1 MKDTTKNVRIENE
14 LKSDVNYRD
23 GYHFD
28 FEVDGHNIHVHGSS
42 KSGKETVLVNGEV
55 VAEKRSFRR
64 KSTLS
69 FSIEDDTYE
78 IEFNMVNMLTG
89 ELHCTLIKN
98 NMHIKTY
105 KKALKKSNHISL
117 KSSNL
122 WLFFAGGFFGYI
134 LMAELLKIING

>member
-1 MKDTTKNVRIENE
+1 MNNTTKNVREENE
-14 LKSDVNYRD
+14 LTSEVNYRD

-28 FEVDGHNIHVHGSS
+28 FEVDGHNVHAHGSS
-42 KSGKETVLVNGEV
+42 KSGKETVLVNGEI

-64 KSTLS
+64 KSTLN
-69 FSIEDDTYE
+69 FSIEENTYE

-98 NMHIKTY
+98 NMHIKTF
-105 KKALKKSNHISL
+105 KKALKKSNQLSL
-117 KSSNL
+117 KSSSM

-134 LMAELLKIING
+134 LMAELLRFING